1 MVTPDMDH
9 EVEGRNM
16 KNMDFSLHPSVK
28 KLVKTER
35 SLIVNSVNY
44 LKNGKRDWR
53 TFEIAFTVLM
63 YFGTTI

>member
-9 EVEGRNM
+9 EVEGRSM

-35 SLIVNSVNY
+35 SLIVNY
-44 LKNGKRDWR
+44 LKNGKRDRR